1 MMKTYQLGLYEKAMP
16 NHLSFKDKLKITKQA
31 GFDFLELSIDETDDK
46 LKRLD
51 WTDAE
56 IYKIKHIMEIEQ
68 VFIQSICLSGHRKY
82 PLGSQSEEIQKRSLE
97 IMEKAIL
104 LAHRLGVR
112 YIQIAGYDEYYLP
125 SSKETKRLFQ
135 KNLIQSVHMA
145 ATYGVIL
152 AFETMETPFMNTITK
167 AMKYVEDIDSPYLK
181 VYPDM
186 GNLTNAYDA
195 NIQAIKGDIRRGK
208 GHIVAAHL
216 KETKPGIFRNMTF
229 GTGHTNHQACIKELL
244 KQHVYLFVGEFW
256 YNDKRQWR
264 KNIDK
269 SYHFLKHQIEGAMKS

>member
-1 MMKTYQLGLYEKAMP
+1 MKTYQLGLYEKAMP

-31 GFDFLELSIDETDDK
+31 GFDFLELSIDETDEK

-56 IYKIKHIMEIEQ
+56 IYKIKHIMEVEQ

-82 PLGSQSEEIQKRSLE
+82 PLGSQSIETQKKSLE
-97 IMEKAIL
+97 IMEKAII
-104 LAHRLGVR
+104 LAHRLGIR
-112 YIQIAGYDEYYLP
+112 YIQIAGYDEYYQP
-125 SSKETKRLFQ
+125 STKETEQTFM
-135 KNLIQSVHMA
+135 KNLIKSVHMA

-167 AMKYVEDIDSPYLK
+167 AMKYVEAIDSPYLQ

-186 GNLTNAYDA
+186 GNLTNAYNADVHA
-195 NIQAIKGDIRRGK
+195 VLADIRRGK

-216 KETKPGIFRNMTF
+216 KETKPGIFRNLMF
-229 GTGHTNHQACIKELL
+229 GTGHTNHQACIRELL
-244 KQHVYLFVGEFW
+244 QQQVYLFVGEFW

-269 SYHFLKHQIEGAMKS
+269 SYQFLKSQIEGAMKS